1 MSKLIAANTTIAN
14 RLDFLAALR
23 DMVFDP
29 ATSKQVKERKEL
41 HEILEWELW
50 LFGEEYGL
58 LLSLRGLD
66 QVLARHIGTL
76 RPDQKKARRATSSP
90 VRRADGSRG
99 IVDLMLAQQRKG
111 VSVTENLVVE
121 LKRPAVKITN
131 KEAGQIKEYAEA
143 VASDPQFHGFNV
155 RWDFWAISTE
165 IDAVVA
171 RDASGNHLPLG
182 MIADWSNGVRVWAK
196 TWSQLIGDC
205 EARLRHYKEALEHDA
220 SSEHAAEYINRAH
233 DPAHIPAPFKVA
245 EANRAPDG
253 ATTP

>member
-23 DMVFDP
+23 DTVFDP
-29 ATSKQVKERKEL
+29 ATSKQVKERREL
-41 HEILEWELW
+41 HKILERELW
-50 LFGEEYGL
+50 VFGEEYGL
-58 LLSLRGLD
+58 LLSDRGLD

-76 RPDQKKARRATSSP
+76 RPDQKKPRCATSSP

-111 VSVTENLVVE
+111 VNVTENLVVE

-155 RWDFWAISTE
+155 RWDFWVISTE

-171 RDASGNHLPLG
+171 RDASGNHLPPG
-182 MIADWSNGVRVWAK
+182 MIADWGNGVRVWAK

-205 EARLRHYKEALEHDA
+205 EPRLRHYKEAPQ
-220 SSEHAAEYINRAH
+220 RATRT
-233 DPAHIPAPFKVA
+233 A
-245 EANRAPDG
+245 RR
-253 ATTP
+253 